1 MFELYVKE
9 VKKGKRL
16 RDFTV
21 VDSREGINRTRKIL
35 DSLEKAC
42 YSLDIAVPIW
52 LKSNENEFKKY
63 SMTRFNQDSF
73 IDEVPFDFLEIK
85 VVEEDY

>member
-21 VDSREGINRTRKIL
+21 VDSREGVNRTRKIL

-52 LKSNENEFKKY
+52 LKSNENDFKKY
-63 SMTRFNQDSF
+63 SMTRFTQDSF

>member
-21 VDSREGINRTRKIL
+21 VDSREGVNRTRKIL

>member
-21 VDSREGINRTRKIL
+21 VDSREGVNRTRKIL

-42 YSLDIAVPIW
+42 YSLDISVPIW

-63 SMTRFNQDSF
+63 AMTRFTQDSF